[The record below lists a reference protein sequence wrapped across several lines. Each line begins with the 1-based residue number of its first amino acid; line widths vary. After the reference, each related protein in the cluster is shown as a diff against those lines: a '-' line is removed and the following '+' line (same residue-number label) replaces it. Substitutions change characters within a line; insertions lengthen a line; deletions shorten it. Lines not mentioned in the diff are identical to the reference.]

1 MDINS
6 SLIVDDVSLMY
17 KLDARIRSF
26 QNTAMVDGKKF
37 RWRYTVI
44 PYYAMARL
52 GFFYH
57 PIKDDENDDILK
69 DAVGCIY
76 CRKITHN
83 FGECRS
89 KKKNT
94 IDTMMG
100 VLRQHLGN
108 GNSDCLLSHLKLK
121 VLEDFMDEMGSID
134 WNNDQFFSNPIDKKV
149 VDFRKFSFNDSWPYS
164 SGNLSIEN
172 IAEAGLLLYDSSYTG
187 FEEIMEKDIK
197 GACYCVYCKKIV
209 GSWQLDDCP
218 LQEHYK
224 SCNGGKCFFFDKL
237 KINSD
242 PNNVLQE
249 LREKLAKFE
258 QNPAE
263 TSKNSNSE
271 SYLKQPLS
279 PNHENVSESTAASDD
294 PSHELISESS
304 SESEQNSGDIQTFS
318 PTLFNKLP
326 LKKKRKLKKFST
338 RMLSDDNEEV
348 DLVDQQVSFLEDKD
362 LVVKFK
368 EHVNKAKAVSRKNR
382 ILDDSNDD
390 FSFSNHGHSTFE
402 IPSVSAVSPT
412 RNVAHTN
419 NLLED
424 VNVRSLSNNNSSTSS
439 ADNDYIVD
447 MTSTNKDKL
456 ESVPIDGDLSSDSSL
471 LSSAESTPI
480 QSPKLKKDTS
490 SIPIENHRLRPIRR
504 CKIN

>member
-6 SLIVDDVSLMY
+6 SMLVDDVSLMY

-57 PIKDDENDDILK
+57 PIKDYEKDDILK

-108 GNSDCLLSHLKLK
+108 GNSGCLLSHLKLN
-121 VLEDFMDEMGSID
+121 VLENFMDEMGSID
-134 WNNDQFFSNPIDKKV
+134 WNNDQFFSNPVDPKV
-149 VDFRKFSFNDSWPYS
+149 MEFRKFSFNDSWPYS
-164 SGNLSIEN
+164 SGNLSIEK

-242 PNNVLQE
+242 PSNVLQE

-258 QNPAE
+258 HNSAA
-263 TSKNSNSE
+263 TSIKSNSE
-271 SYLKQPLS
+271 TLSSNLK
-279 PNHENVSESTAASDD
+279 NVSESTAGSDD
-294 PSHELISESS
+294 PSHELNESS
-304 SESEQNSGDIQTFS
+304 SESEENSGDIQTVS

-326 LKKKRKLKKFST
+326 PKKKRKLKKFST

-348 DLVDQQVSFLEDKD
+348 ALVDQQASFLEDKD

-402 IPSVSAVSPT
+402 IPSVSAVLPT
-412 RNVAHTN
+412 RNVPHTN
-419 NLLED
+419 NLLEH
-424 VNVRSLSNNNSSTSS
+424 VNVRSLSNNSSSTSS
-439 ADNDYIVD
+439 ADNDYIVE

-456 ESVPIDGDLSSDSSL
+456 ESFPIDGDLSSDSSP
-471 LSSAESTPI
+471 LSSDESTPI
-480 QSPKLKKDTS
+480 HSPKLKKDTS
-490 SIPIENHRLRPIRR
+490 SIPSENHRLRPIRK

>member
-1 MDINS
+1 MDTNKNI
-6 SLIVDDVSLMY
+6 IIDDVSFMY
-17 KLDARIRSF
+17 NLDARIRSF
-26 QNTAMVDGKKF
+26 QNTVMVDGKKF

-57 PIKDDENDDILK
+57 PIKDHETDEIHK

-76 CRKITHN
+76 CRKITYN

-94 IDTMMG
+94 IETMIG
-100 VLRQHLGN
+100 VLRQHLGS

-134 WNNDQFFSNPIDKKV
+134 WNTDQFFSNPFDQKV
-149 VDFRKFSFNDSWPYS
+149 LDFRKFTFNDSWPYS
-164 SGNLSIEN
+164 SGNLSIKN
-172 IAEAGLLLYDSSYTG
+172 ISEAGLLLYDSSYTG
-187 FEEIMEKDIK
+187 FEEILEKDIK

-224 SCNGGKCFFFDKL
+224 SCSGGKCFFFDKL

-242 PNNVLQE
+242 PHNVLEE
-249 LREKLAKFE
+249 LREKLSKFE
-258 QNPAE
+258 QNKADTIE
-263 TSKNSNSE
+263 KFNSE
-271 SYLKQPLS
+271 SLLKQSLS
-279 PNHENVSESTAASDD
+279 PNQKTVSESTARSED
-294 PSHELISESS
+294 SSNEVLSESS
-304 SESEQNSGDIQTFS
+304 SESEQNGGDIQTFS
-318 PTLFNKLP
+318 TTLFNKLP

-338 RMLSDDNEEV
+338 RMLSDEDEEAN
-348 DLVDQQVSFLEDKD
+348 LVDQQDNFLEDKD

-368 EHVNKAKAVSRKNR
+368 EHVNRAKEVSRKNR

-402 IPSVSAVSPT
+402 IPSVSAVLPT
-412 RNVAHTN
+412 RNVPHTN
-419 NLLED
+419 DLLED
-424 VNVRSLSNNNSSTSS
+424 VTDRSLSNYSSTSA
-439 ADNDYIVD
+439 ADINHLVEVTLTKREK
-447 MTSTNKDKL
+447 MN
-456 ESVPIDGDLSSDSSL
+456 SVPIDADLSSDSSL
-471 LSSAESTPI
+471 LSSGESTPI
-480 QSPKLKKDTS
+480 HSPKIKKDTS
-490 SIPIENHRLRPIRR
+490 SIPIEKHHLRPIWR
-504 CKIN
+504 CKTN